1 MNVIYS
7 AHAAAVLA
15 APNPGNSQPP
25 GTQAFVTLLSWLGWG
40 VSAACVAGV
49 LIVAA
54 MMAVKHNRGEGGGE
68 HMGKLGWVLAAA
80 VIGSAAGPLVSAMG
94 M

>member
-1 MNVIYS
+1 MLDKIAMV
-7 AHAAAVLA
+7 VLA
-15 APNPGNSQPP
+15 APNPGNTAPP
-25 GTQAFVTLLSWLGWG
+25 GMNGLTTLLAWLGWG
-40 VSAACVAGV
+40 VSLACVAGV

-68 HMGKLGWVLAAA
+68 HMGRLGWVLAAA
-80 VIGSAAGPLVSAMG
+80 VIGSAAGPLISAMG